1 MLFKRYFRYFLP
13 RISTTFRYKL
23 SRPTLTHSTH
33 HQYYHNR
40 KVSVFSPF
48 MSFSLGLLGSAYATK
63 SALEDEESSSLADV
77 YEDCSRSVV
86 HLRLE
91 IKTDDELHEKK
102 NLVSNGSGFIIR
114 NDGLILTNAHV
125 VCDMSI
131 KSKVNTLPIVI

>member
-1 MLFKRYFRYFLP
+1 
-13 RISTTFRYKL
+13 
-23 SRPTLTHSTH
+23 
-33 HQYYHNR
+33 
-40 KVSVFSPF
+40 

-63 SALEDEESSSLADV
+63 SALEDGEGNSLADV

-114 NDGLILTNAHV
+114 KDGLILTNAHV
-125 VCDMSI
+125 ACDMSI
-131 KSKVNTLPIVI
+131 KSKVPLVILYAN